1 MPPENP
7 VLRTFSAEELAAAGY
22 GPEEGV
28 DAYTFY
34 ELPGAPGTREE
45 FVTDLYNQFVPAMA
59 DDVYNFTLLGVR
71 APCLFLE
78 GKMWRLD
85 MGGWGVWYSYDW
97 DSFTVLESSEDRL
110 VYSLEG
116 YCNFSNVGDLP
127 DRKTWYFTLERDPE
141 FGLWRYADFR
151 SESGLGL
158 F

>member
-1 MPPENP
+1 M
-7 VLRTFSAEELAAAGY
+7 
-22 GPEEGV
+22 
-28 DAYTFY
+28 
-34 ELPGAPGTREE
+34 
-45 FVTDLYNQFVPAMA
+45 
-59 DDVYNFTLLGVR
+59 
-71 APCLFLE
+71 
-78 GKMWRLD
+78 
-85 MGGWGVWYSYDW
+85 
-97 DSFTVLESSEDRL
+97 

>member
-1 MPPENP
+1 M
-7 VLRTFSAEELAAAGY
+7 LRTFSAEELAAAGY
-22 GPEEGV
+22 WPEEGV

-59 DDVYNFTLLGVR
+59 DEVYNFTLLGVR

-97 DSFTVLESSEDRL
+97 DSFTVLDSSEDRL

-127 DRKTWYFTLERDPE
+127 DRKTWYFTLERNPE